1 MTSTVASSANSWG
14 PFCKQIVSTL
24 RHAWYQEMHSHQEI
38 SQFSHIPVFL
48 KTALAHWPCDI
59 PSLRPHIRHW
69 HRLHGHCGRRNPL
82 RRSLQAAGT
91 HLSTHGATGADA
103 TLIQAL
109 GAHHGSWRLGPCGS
123 HVTLATHAAEVRIV
137 CQQTLAGLTNA
148 RRHQMWSVGWRP
160 QPSLAALCW
169 QWHTTRNRF
178 RPCRWRGYQ
187 IGYHFGAPR
196 TTASA
201 EHGIFFKFFSTEA
214 TLHRRH
220 CRGCRHSR
228 CCRNCGNC
236 RDWVLVCF
244 WRFPAQ
250 QPQAL
255 AIRHGHRPR
264 GPTPAGAE
272 DGPQ

>member
-91 HLSTHGATGADA
+91 HLSTHGATSADA

-109 GAHHGSWRLGPCGS
+109 GAHHGVVAPGGLRVP
-123 HVTLATHAAEVRIV
+123 RN
-137 CQQTLAGLTNA
+137 AG
-148 RRHQMWSVGWRP
+148 
-160 QPSLAALCW
+160 
-169 QWHTTRNRF
+169 HT
-178 RPCRWRGYQ
+178 
-187 IGYHFGAPR
+187 
-196 TTASA
+196 
-201 EHGIFFKFFSTEA
+201 
-214 TLHRRH
+214 
-220 CRGCRHSR
+220 
-228 CCRNCGNC
+228 CCRSPNRLPADACRLDKCAEASNVKCGMATPTFPGC
-236 RDWVLVCF
+236 SVLAMAHYSKQV
-244 WRFPAQ
+244 PAVQ
-250 QPQAL
+250 VKGVPNRL
-255 AIRHGHRPR
+255 PLR
-264 GPTPAGAE
+264 GAAHHS
-272 DGPQ
+272 